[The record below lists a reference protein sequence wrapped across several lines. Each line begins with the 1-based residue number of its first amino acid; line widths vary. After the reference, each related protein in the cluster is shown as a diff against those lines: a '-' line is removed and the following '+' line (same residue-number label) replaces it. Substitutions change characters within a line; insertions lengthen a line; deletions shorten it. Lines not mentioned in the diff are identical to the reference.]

1 MPLVI
6 KMDEL
11 DKKEFMI
18 KCLENDTTASAVVRE
33 LITKWGLEHPSST
46 KIRQKPA
53 VE

>member
-1 MPLVI
+1 MALIV

-11 DKKEFMI
+11 DKKDFMI
-18 KCLENDTTASAVVRE
+18 KCLQNDTTASAVVRE
-33 LITKWGLEHPSST
+33 LIAKWSLEHPSSP